1 MYQTHIF
8 LQAAQSQS
16 PQAGWINIAMMVAVV
31 AVVYLF
37 MIRPQTKRQKEERK
51 FREAL
56 KKGDKVV
63 TIGGMHGRIV
73 NIDDASVLLEV
84 DEGIKLRFE
93 RAAIR
98 SYVDG
103 ESTVAK

>member
-1 MYQTHIF
+1 MYHSTLF
-8 LQAAQSQS
+8 LQAATGQSS
-16 PQAGWINIAMMVAVV
+16 QAGWVNIAMMVAVV

-63 TIGGMHGRIV
+63 TIGGLHGRIM
-73 NIDDASVLLEV
+73 NIDEASVLLEV
-84 DEGIKLRFE
+84 DEGTKLRFE

-98 SYVDG
+98 SYADG
-103 ESTVAK
+103 ENANTK